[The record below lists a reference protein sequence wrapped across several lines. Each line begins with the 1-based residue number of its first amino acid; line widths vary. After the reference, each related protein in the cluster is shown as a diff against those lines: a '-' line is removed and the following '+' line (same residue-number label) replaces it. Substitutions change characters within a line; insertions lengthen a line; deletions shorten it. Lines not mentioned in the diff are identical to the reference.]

1 MSWIKFHFYCSEVVL
16 FRPKVMENKF
26 EETAVK
32 FTGDATKSSAVKSFL
47 EEERYVYN
55 LYIYQMYNACVC
67 V

>member
-1 MSWIKFHFYCSEVVL
+1 
-16 FRPKVMENKF
+16 MENKF